1 MNTPPMSTTLKI
13 SDEAK
18 ALVAK
23 FRSTV
28 IGLSDVSSRTL
39 ALLAQEAITAATT
52 TQQAECE
59 RLTKERD
66 DIRGQAERLRAVLD
80 KRIFDWLNERACCD
94 GHECGCMGVSRL
106 DQIVGEEVGTQLT
119 HLRATCEALRKELAE
134 AKAANTRL
142 ERDKARYDF
151 CKRQM
156 FVSTHGIAPG
166 VTALFMPPLPVDGV
180 MGYADEI
187 VDRAMMPGTAANVAA
202 LTDAAQSSPEAQG
215 KAGT

>member
-1 MNTPPMSTTLKI
+1 MNHPTRPEIRYGLTFPPMTTTLKI
-13 SDEAK
+13 SEQAK

-39 ALLAQEAITAATT
+39 ALLAQEAITAATAAK
-52 TQQAECE
+52 QAECE
-59 RLTKERD
+59 RLTQEIEQYRSLAEQVGATKAVSDRD
-66 DIRGQAERLRAVLD
+66 EA
-80 KRIFDWLNERACCD
+80 
-94 GHECGCMGVSRL
+94 
-106 DQIVGEEVGTQLT
+106 
-119 HLRATCEALRKELAE
+119 RATCEALRKELVE